1 MVDWDGIIDREGPAV
16 WRTVCRLLTDRADAE
31 ECFQE
36 TFLAA
41 LQLWRREPVRS
52 PRAALR
58 RLATARAIDALRRR
72 YRAAGR
78 ESDEAPASAI
88 DPAPRPPDRAAA
100 AELAE
105 ALRVALAALPGK
117 QAEAFCLHC
126 LDGYSYREVGEELN
140 LSVDAVGVLLHRA
153 RARLRDLLAARAP
166 ADPGAALEH
175 APQQPAPPHPAAR

>member
-16 WRTVCRLLTDRADAE
+16 WRTVRRLLTDRADAE
-31 ECFQE
+31 DCFQE

-58 RLATARAIDALRRR
+58 RLATARAIDTLRRR
-72 YRAAGR
+72 YRAARR
-78 ESDEAPASAI
+78 ESSESPATRS
-88 DPAPRPPDRAAA
+88 DPAPSPPDRAAA

-105 ALRVALAALPGK
+105 ALRAALAELPGR
-117 QAEAFCLHC
+117 QADAFCLHC
-126 LDGYSYREVGEELN
+126 LDGHSYREVGDELN

-153 RARLRDLLAARAP
+153 RVRLRELLADRAP
-166 ADPGAALEH
+166 GTAPGTATA
-175 APQQPAPPHPAAR
+175 QRQPAPR